1 MPILISLFSISLII
15 ISILFSRKL
24 ILVRNG
30 NFLENIRED
39 GAPLLEELRDITLKK
54 IKKYGYLTLVTS
66 IRLYFRT
73 INTTKA
79 KYKEIKDKLKNVD
92 KSKLIN
98 EIEKR
103 EVNKFLKVVST
114 YKHKIRQI
122 KHQIKE
128 EENVL

>member
-79 KYKEIKDKLKNVD
+79 KYKEIKDRLRIGNKVQQGID
-92 KSKLIN
+92 GCKLIYDDD
-98 EIEKR
+98 I
-103 EVNKFLKVVST
+103 
-114 YKHKIRQI
+114 
-122 KHQIKE
+122 
-128 EENVL
+128 